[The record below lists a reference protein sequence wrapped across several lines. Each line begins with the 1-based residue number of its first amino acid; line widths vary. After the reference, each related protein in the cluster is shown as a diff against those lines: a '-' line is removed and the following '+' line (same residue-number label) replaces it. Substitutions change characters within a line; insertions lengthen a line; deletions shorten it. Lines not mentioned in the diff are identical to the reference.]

1 MPLKVLVIDDSAYHR
16 RTLSRIIA
24 AAPEFE
30 VVGTAGD
37 GEEAIKKVVTLQ
49 PDLLTLDLE
58 MPRMDGFTFLR
69 WLMRTFPRPTLV
81 VSSRESNKSV
91 FRALELG
98 AADFVL
104 KPVSY
109 ASEKLG
115 QIEGEVIAKLR
126 EIAAARPDKLALR
139 AQRLAAPAPAP
150 ARAPPARKKA
160 VAPAAAG
167 RYRCVAIGASTGGP
181 PALQQV
187 LTALAADL
195 PAAVVIAQHMPEGFT
210 RMFAE
215 RLDRIVGLRVKEA
228 DGRRGAGPRP
238 RAAGPGGK
246 NLTVQPGM
254 GGRRLRPARGAVAD
268 RPLRPVGGPAA
279 ALGRGGLRQPAGLR
293 GPHRDGRRRRA
304 RDPRR
309 PGRGRADHR
318 RGRGVLRGLRD
329 AAGGD
334 PDRGGAAGAA
344 AARDRGVH
352 RPRGRLRLSARRAAA
367 GSCLRAGTGVESERR
382 KMRR

>member
-1 MPLKVLVIDDSAYHR
+1 MPLKVLVVDDSAYHR

-24 AAPEFE
+24 AAPGFE
-30 VVGTAGD
+30 VVGTASD

-69 WLMRTFPRPTLV
+69 WLMRTLPRPTLV

-109 ASEKLG
+109 ASERLG

-126 EIAAARPDKLALR
+126 EIAAVRPEKLAQR
-139 AQRLAAPAPAP
+139 AQRLAALPQEPAV
-150 ARAPPARKKA
+150 RKKA
-160 VAPAAAG
+160 AVAAATG

-187 LTALAADL
+187 LTALPPDF

-228 DGRRGAGPRP
+228 EGDEELVPGLVLLA
-238 RAAGPGGK
+238 PGGK
-246 NLTVQPGM
+246 NLVVQLGM
-254 GGRRLRPARGAVAD
+254 GGRVFARLESPAPNDRYVPSVDRLLASAVEAYGRQLLAVVLTGMGDDGAQGV
-268 RPLRPVGGPAA
+268 RS
-279 ALGRGGLRQPAGLR
+279 
-293 GPHRDGRRRRA
+293 A
-304 RDPRR
+304 R
-309 PGRGRADHR
+309 
-318 RGRGVLRGLRD
+318 
-329 AAGGD
+329 
-334 PDRGGAAGAA
+334 AAGALTIA
-344 AARDRGVH
+344 EAEESCVVFGMPREAVRTGAVQRVLPLPEIGTAIAREVGH
-352 RPRGRLRLSARRAAA
+352 G
-367 GSCLRAGTGVESERR
+367 
-382 KMRR
+382 

>member
-16 RTLSRIIA
+16 RTLTRIIA

-30 VVGTAGD
+30 VAGTAGD

-109 ASEKLG
+109 ASERLG

-139 AQRLAAPAPAP
+139 AQRP
-150 ARAPPARKKA
+150 ARRPTPRPAGPPGRKKA
-160 VAPAAAG
+160 VVPRPRRAATAAWRSGPPPAG
-167 RYRCVAIGASTGGP
+167 RRRCSRCSRRLPRT
-181 PALQQV
+181 
-187 LTALAADL
+187 L

-215 RLDRIVGLRVKEA
+215 RLDRLVGLRVREA
-228 DGRRGAGPRP
+228 GGDEELVPGLVLLA
-238 RAAGPGGK
+238 PGGK
-246 NLTVQPGM
+246 NLVVQPGM
-254 GGRRLRPARGAVAD
+254 GGRVFARLEAPPPTD
-268 RPLRPVGGPAA
+268 RYVPSANRLLVSAA
-279 ALGRGGLRQPAGLR
+279 AAYGSQAGL
-293 GPHRDGRRRRA
+293 GGAHRDGRRRRA
-304 RDPRR
+304 RAPAP
-309 PGRGRADHR
+309 PGPP
-318 RGRGVLRGLRD
+318 
-329 AAGGD
+329 GG
-334 PDRGGAAGAA
+334 
-344 AARDRGVH
+344 
-352 RPRGRLRLSARRAAA
+352 
-367 GSCLRAGTGVESERR
+367 
-382 KMRR
+382 

>member
-1 MPLKVLVIDDSAYHR
+1 MALKVLVIDDSAYHR

-24 AAPEFE
+24 AAPGFE
-30 VVGTAGD
+30 LVGTAAD

-109 ASEKLG
+109 ASERLG

-126 EIAAARPDKLALR
+126 EIAAARPEKLAQR
-139 AQRLAAPAPAP
+139 AQRLAAPPPEPAV
-150 ARAPPARKKA
+150 RVTSKKA
-160 VAPAAAG
+160 VVPAAAG

-187 LTALAADL
+187 LAALAADL

-210 RMFAE
+210 KMFAE
-215 RLDRIVGLRVKEA
+215 RLDRIVGMRVKEA
-228 DGRRGAGPRP
+228 EGEEELVPGQVLLA
-238 RAAGPGGK
+238 PGGK
-246 NLTVQPGM
+246 NLTVHLGMSGRVFTRLEAPETTDRYIPSADKLLGSAATAFGNHLVSVVLTGM
-254 GGRRLRPARGAVAD
+254 GDDG
-268 RPLRPVGGPAA
+268 
-279 ALGRGGLRQPAGLR
+279 ALGT
-293 GPHRDGRRRRA
+293 RA
-304 RDPRR
+304 AR
-309 PGRGRADHR
+309 
-318 RGRGVLRGLRD
+318 
-329 AAGGD
+329 AAGGLTVAEAEESCVVFGM
-334 PDRGGAAGAA
+334 PREAIRTGAVQQVLPLSEIGAFL
-344 AARDRGVH
+344 AREVG
-352 RPRGRLRLSARRAAA
+352 SA
-367 GSCLRAGTGVESERR
+367 
-382 KMRR
+382 

>member
-1 MPLKVLVIDDSAYHR
+1 VSVALKVLVIDDSAYHR

-24 AAPEFE
+24 ETPGFE
-30 VVGTAGD
+30 LAGTAGD
-37 GEEAIKKVVTLQ
+37 GEEAIKKVVTLK
-49 PDLLTLDLE
+49 PDLVTLDLE

-69 WLMRTFPRPTLV
+69 WLMSTHPRPTLV

-126 EIAAARPDKLALR
+126 EIAAARPEKLAQR
-139 AQRLAAPAPAP
+139 ARQLAVEKPAPAPAP
-150 ARAPPARKKA
+150 RDPARKRA
-160 VAPAAAG
+160 GVPTAAG

-215 RLDRIVGLRVKEA
+215 RLDRIVGLRVREA
-228 DGRRGAGPRP
+228 QGDEELVPGLVLL
-238 RAAGPGGK
+238 GPGGK
-246 NLTVQPGM
+246 NLTVQSRADGRVFSRLEAPAPTDRYVPSVDRLLASASAAYGSGLVSVVLTGM
-254 GGRRLRPARGAVAD
+254 GDDG
-268 RPLRPVGGPAA
+268 
-279 ALGRGGLRQPAGLR
+279 ALGT
-293 GPHRDGRRRRA
+293 RA
-304 RDPRR
+304 VR
-309 PGRGRADHR
+309 
-318 RGRGVLRGLRD
+318 
-329 AAGGD
+329 AAGGLTIAEAEESCVVFGM
-334 PDRGGAAGAA
+334 PREAIRTGTVQRVLPLPEIGAAI
-344 AARDRGVH
+344 AREVG
-352 RPRGRLRLSARRAAA
+352 SA
-367 GSCLRAGTGVESERR
+367 
-382 KMRR
+382 

>member
-1 MPLKVLVIDDSAYHR
+1 VPLKVLVIDDSAYHR

-24 AAPEFE
+24 AAPGFE
-30 VVGTAGD
+30 VVGTASD
-37 GEEAIKKVVTLQ
+37 GEEAIKKVVTLK

-109 ASEKLG
+109 ASEQLG

-126 EIAAARPDKLALR
+126 EIAVARPEKLAQR
-139 AQRLAAPAPAP
+139 AQRLAAMAPAAAP
-150 ARAPPARKKA
+150 AAVPAQVARKKV

-187 LTALAADL
+187 LGALAGDL

-215 RLDRIVGLRVKEA
+215 RLNRIVGLFVKEA
-228 DGRRGAGPRP
+228 EGGEELVPGLALL
-238 RAAGPGGK
+238 APGGH
-246 NLTVQPGM
+246 NLTVHQGM
-254 GGRRLRPARGAVAD
+254 GGRVFARVE
-268 RPLRPVGGPAA
+268 PPAA
-279 ALGRGGLRQPAGLR
+279 TDRYVPS
-293 GPHRDGRRRRA
+293 
-304 RDPRR
+304 
-309 PGRGRADHR
+309 ADK
-318 RGRGVLRGLRD
+318 LLTS
-329 AAGGD
+329 
-334 PDRGGAAGAA
+334 AA
-344 AARDRGVH
+344 AAYGNQLVSLVLTGMGDDGALGTRAVRLADGLTIAEAEESCVVFGM
-352 RPRGRLRLSARRAAA
+352 PREAIRTGAVQQVLALPEIGAFIAREVRA
-367 GSCLRAGTGVESERR
+367 V
-382 KMRR
+382 

>member
-1 MPLKVLVIDDSAYHR
+1 VPLKVLVIDDSAFHR
-16 RTLSRIIA
+16 RTLTRIIA

-30 VVGTAGD
+30 VIGTAGD

-109 ASEKLG
+109 ASEQLG
-115 QIEGEVIAKLR
+115 QIEAEVIAKLR
-126 EIAAARPDKLALR
+126 AIAAARPDKLAQR
-139 AQRLAAPAPAP
+139 AQRLAAPEPEGP
-150 ARAPPARKKA
+150 LGRKKA
-160 VAPAAAG
+160 AVSAAAG

-187 LTALAADL
+187 LAALAADL

-215 RLDRIVGLRVKEA
+215 RLDRIVPLRVREA
-228 DGRRGAGPRP
+228 EGDEELVPGLVLLA
-238 RAAGPGGK
+238 PGGK
-246 NLTVQPGM
+246 NLTVQS
-254 GGRRLRPARGAVAD
+254 
-268 RPLRPVGGPAA
+268 
-279 ALGRGGLRQPAGLR
+279 GLR
-293 GPHRDGRRRRA
+293 GRFFARLDAPAPTDRYVPSADKLLTSAAAAYGSQLLSVVLTGMGDDGA
-304 RDPRR
+304 RGTLAAR
-309 PGRGRADHR
+309 
-318 RGRGVLRGLRD
+318 
-329 AAGGD
+329 AAGGLTVAEAEESCVVFGM
-334 PDRGGAAGAA
+334 PREAIRTGAVQRVLPLPEIGAFI
-344 AARDRGVH
+344 AREVAC
-352 RPRGRLRLSARRAAA
+352 RPEP
-367 GSCLRAGTGVESERR
+367 V
-382 KMRR
+382 

>member
-1 MPLKVLVIDDSAYHR
+1 MSLKVLVIDDSAYHR
-16 RTLSRIIA
+16 RTLTRIIA
-24 AAPEFE
+24 AAPDFE
-30 VVGTAGD
+30 VVGTAAD

-69 WLMRTFPRPTLV
+69 WLMSTFPRPALV

-109 ASEKLG
+109 ASEQLG

-126 EIAAARPDKLALR
+126 EIAAARPDKLAMR
-139 AQRLAAPAPAP
+139 ARRLAEPAPEPEP
-150 ARAPPARKKA
+150 AGPLGRKKGA
-160 VAPAAAG
+160 VPAVAG

-187 LTALAADL
+187 LTAFAADL

-215 RLDRIVGLRVKEA
+215 RLDRIVALRVREA
-228 DGRRGAGPRP
+228 VGDEELVPGLVLLA
-238 RAAGPGGK
+238 PGGK
-246 NLTVQPGM
+246 NLTVQSGTRGRVFVRIDAPSPTDRYIPSADRLLTSAAAVYGSQLVSVVLTGM
-254 GGRRLRPARGAVAD
+254 GDDG
-268 RPLRPVGGPAA
+268 
-279 ALGRGGLRQPAGLR
+279 ALGT
-293 GPHRDGRRRRA
+293 RA
-304 RDPRR
+304 AR
-309 PGRGRADHR
+309 
-318 RGRGVLRGLRD
+318 
-329 AAGGD
+329 AAGGMTIAEAEESCVVFGM
-334 PDRGGAAGAA
+334 PREAIRTGAVQRVLPLPEIGAFI
-344 AARDRGVH
+344 AREVACGPEPV
-352 RPRGRLRLSARRAAA
+352 
-367 GSCLRAGTGVESERR
+367 
-382 KMRR
+382 

>member
-1 MPLKVLVIDDSAYHR
+1 MILKVLVIDDSAYHR

-30 VVGTAGD
+30 VVGTAAD

-104 KPVSY
+104 KPVNY
-109 ASEKLG
+109 ASAQLG
-115 QIEGEVIAKLR
+115 QIESEVIGKLR

-139 AQRLAAPAPAP
+139 TQRLAALAP
-150 ARAPPARKKA
+150 ARPPETAGPVGRKKT
-160 VAPAAAG
+160 VAPAVAG

-187 LTALAADL
+187 LCAFAADL

-215 RLDRIVGLRVKEA
+215 RLDRIVGLRVREA
-228 DGRRGAGPRP
+228 EGDEELVPGLVLLA
-238 RAAGPGGK
+238 PGGK
-246 NLTVQPGM
+246 HLTVQPGLR
-254 GGRRLRPARGAVAD
+254 GRVFARLAAPPPTD
-268 RPLRPVGGPAA
+268 RYVPSVDRLLASAA
-279 ALGRGGLRQPAGLR
+279 AAYGSQLVSLVLTGMGDDGALGT
-293 GPHRDGRRRRA
+293 RA
-304 RDPRR
+304 VR
-309 PGRGRADHR
+309 
-318 RGRGVLRGLRD
+318 
-329 AAGGD
+329 AAGGLTIAEAEESCVVFGM
-334 PDRGGAAGAA
+334 PREAIRTGAVQQVLALPEIGAFITREVA
-344 AARDRGVH
+344 CGPQPV
-352 RPRGRLRLSARRAAA
+352 
-367 GSCLRAGTGVESERR
+367 
-382 KMRR
+382 